1 MQTYYYNYIIFF
13 KFEQINMYYYYENIN
28 MAYYNIGIMQSMPYK
43 VDPICEQKHVGSPHM
58 RVAPSIFVI
67 DVII

>member
-1 MQTYYYNYIIFF
+1 
-13 KFEQINMYYYYENIN
+13 MYYYYENIN